1 MIEYIESTN
10 APEAI
15 GPYSQAVTCN
25 GLLYTSGQI
34 AIDPQTQTFISGGIK
49 EQTELVINNI
59 GAILKAS
66 HSSFDMVIKVTI
78 YLSNLEHFAEVNKI
92 YSDYFTSRPARST
105 VEVSKLP
112 KDALIEIDCIAEIKL
127 R

>member
-1 MIEYIESTN
+1 MIEYIESSN

-34 AIDPQTQTFISGGIK
+34 AIDPKTQLFIDGGIK
-49 EQTELVINNI
+49 DQTELVIKNI
-59 GAILKAS
+59 ESILKAS
-66 HSSFDMVIKVTI
+66 HSSFDKVIKVTI
-78 YLSNLEHFAEVNKI
+78 FLNKLEHFTEVNKI
-92 YSDYFTSRPARST
+92 YSEYFTSRPARST

-112 KDALIEIDCIAEIKL
+112 KNALIEIDCIAQL
-127 R
+127 